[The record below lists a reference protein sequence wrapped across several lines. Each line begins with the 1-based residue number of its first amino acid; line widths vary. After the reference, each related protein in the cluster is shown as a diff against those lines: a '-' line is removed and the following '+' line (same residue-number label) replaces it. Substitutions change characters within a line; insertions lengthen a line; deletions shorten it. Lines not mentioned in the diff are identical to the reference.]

1 MRHWRSTIVW
11 AGLMLLAA
19 ACSGAVPLVTP
30 TVAASATPGVD
41 RTRTPAATRTL
52 VVLLP
57 TASATPSVTASV
69 TPSGTPS
76 MTPSVT
82 PSITPSGTPSTTPS
96 ITPSGTPSTTPS
108 VTASVTASPT
118 PSVTPSATPTLP
130 PSPTPLPTLA
140 PPTRTR
146 TLAPT
151 ATATR
156 TQTATASA
164 SPTATWTASPPP
176 PSSTP
181 TFDFT
186 ASALSFEATAQSMA
200 VTMTALASRRPPIPT
215 PGVTFVPP
223 VLPSPTLFVAT
234 VQATDQAALV
244 LSPTPGGALPS
255 PAAGGESGTAVP
267 TQTATPAATDIVLIP
282 NAPPPVPTTIAPGVR
297 SFALSTAA
305 GLVVA
310 QGVAL
315 PGGASTFSVSS
326 DGRVA
331 RVGVQGALY
340 LSASWDQPGERVSFS
355 PFSAFEPDSPEHNN
369 ARVAQA
375 AWSPDGRLL
384 AFLIDTDSDASPDN
398 DSNNDGVWFLVPEV
412 TRATDPSYQLI
423 RDCPPEA
430 GCSLILGAGD
440 QPPQRRRSLYFEW
453 NFQSSALLV
462 SVELVDQGRRAVLVV
477 DAVPDPAYASRQ
489 QLALLYEYASW
500 VPDRNSVVLS
510 GAGPD
515 GLPVV
520 ARLDRDS
527 GQTTV
532 LYSAAADGR
541 MVRSAVQTSAGRVFA
556 LTGADAM
563 APVVLSEI
571 ADGGARPLTEPIGQS
586 APVRVQWSPAR
597 DAVLLVMLE
606 DGVRRTF
613 VAQVNGQV
621 EELTAQVAD
630 ALAVEW
636 VAGRLPPAAAPPA
649 SPTPTAGVA
658 LPLGAVAFAPGET
671 VVTTIDGLNVRVQP
685 SIGAP
690 VAALLPQGTALV
702 ITGSLLEGEGFR
714 WYPVRLSDQITGFAA
729 AFGPDG
735 APYLR
740 RP

>member
-1 MRHWRSTIVW
+1 MR
-11 AGLMLLAA
+11 AGQLLGVIALLLITLIGVNA
-19 ACSGAVPLVTP
+19 QDAGDYAPDPTCPTSSYWQAVTP
-30 TVAASATPGVD
+30 TILAFKDTLGITLATPRAALAPLLVEL
-41 RTRTPAATRTL
+41 RRLYREMEATPADSCAVTIRELLLIGSDEMIRALTAFL
-52 VVLLP
+52 ADETNYTFSRAGSAYRIASLLAPEDTNPEVVLFLADFSGFLAGRAP
-57 TASATPSVTASV
+57 DAAAATQSAVILRTGTLTP
-69 TPSGTPS
+69 
-76 MTPSVT
+76 T
-82 PSITPSGTPSTTPS
+82 PSITPSITPTPTLTLLPTLTPKWTTTPVS
-96 ITPSGTPSTTPS
+96 ITPT
-108 VTASVTASPT
+108 
-118 PSVTPSATPTLP
+118 
-130 PSPTPLPTLA
+130 
-140 PPTRTR
+140 
-146 TLAPT
+146 
-151 ATATR
+151 
-156 TQTATASA
+156 
-164 SPTATWTASPPP
+164 
-176 PSSTP
+176 
-181 TFDFT
+181 
-186 ASALSFEATAQSMA
+186 
-200 VTMTALASRRPPIPT
+200 
-215 PGVTFVPP
+215 
-223 VLPSPTLFVAT
+223 
-234 VQATDQAALV
+234 
-244 LSPTPGGALPS
+244 
-255 PAAGGESGTAVP
+255 
-267 TQTATPAATDIVLIP
+267 
-282 NAPPPVPTTIAPGVR
+282 PGVR

-310 QGVAL
+310 QGVEL

-340 LSASWDQPGERVSFS
+340 LSASWDQPGERLSFS

-398 DSNNDGVWFLVPEV
+398 DSSNDGVWFLVPEV

-440 QPPQRRRSLYFEW
+440 RLPQRRRSLYFDW
-453 NFQSSALLV
+453 NSQSSALLV
-462 SVELVDQGRRAVLVV
+462 SIELVDQGRRAVLVV
-477 DAVPDPAYASRQ
+477 DAVPDSAYASRQ
-489 QLALLYEYASW
+489 QPALLYEYASW

-541 MVRSAVQTSAGRVFA
+541 TVRSAVQTSAGRVFA
-556 LTGADAM
+556 LTGADAA

-571 ADGGARPLTEPIGQS
+571 SSGGARPLTEPIGPA

-649 SPTPTAGVA
+649 SPTPTASFTASNTPTATLPPTAINAQVAITRIIDAGNLTAEGVEIRNNGPVIDLSGWTLRDA
-658 LPLGAVAFAPGET
+658 EGNAFIFPNERR
-671 VVTTIDGLNVRVQP
+671 LF
-685 SIGAP
+685 
-690 VAALLPQGTALV
+690 QG
-702 ITGSLLEGEGFR
+702 GSLTVFTRVGDDTPIALYWDRRQAAYTSGEAVTLADREGR
-714 WYPVRLSDQITGFAA
+714 AQSIATVP
-729 AFGPDG
+729 
-735 APYLR
+735 
-740 RP
+740 